1 LHQNFCCN
9 INDLPDIPISRCVT
23 IIRIRP
29 QTDRDTDRDR
39 IMQPATAIPITS
51 HVRRSAPKALTIA
64 AINALKAG
72 KMAADGAVRPG
83 HGSLKARR
91 RKTATGSVVEFIYVY
106 QHSGRTST
114 LTVGRFSPT
123 ETEGAVTLV
132 QARTEAARLQAIVK
146 AGEDPKSKRE
156 HARLDAKIKQATH
169 TAQLREAEKSTLA
182 ALCDE
187 YVANLR
193 SKGKTASAYDV
204 ENLVKNHVKAAFP
217 HLAELPAAAITPTH
231 IAHILARLVGPAAKS
246 EDQREVAGKR
256 LKKGRTALK
265 LRSYLSTA
273 FRYGLGA
280 AVDPTAATGAA
291 TFGLTMNPVASVP
304 STNMARQFN
313 RAGTRALS
321 ISEFR
326 EYLLHV
332 NALPS
337 TLTRLAL
344 TLQVLSGGQ
353 RLQQMLRLDTA
364 DIQPGATLTLYD
376 PKGRRAQAR
385 AHVLPILPEIQDVL
399 NELAAINAA
408 GPIFGSGESVLRP
421 ETLSTAVK
429 EIGDSMVSA
438 GTAVASFRGGDIR
451 RTIET
456 LLAERLNVSK
466 DVRAQLL
473 SHGLSGVQDRNYD
486 KGLHLA
492 QKTSALRRW
501 NDFIADL
508 AIGNPVTSNVH
519 QLHAA

>member
-1 LHQNFCCN
+1 
-9 INDLPDIPISRCVT
+9 
-23 IIRIRP
+23 
-29 QTDRDTDRDR
+29 
-39 IMQPATAIPITS
+39 
-51 HVRRSAPKALTIA
+51 
-64 AINALKAG
+64 
-72 KMAADGAVRPG
+72 
-83 HGSLKARR
+83 
-91 RKTATGSVVEFIYVY
+91 
-106 QHSGRTST
+106 
-114 LTVGRFSPT
+114 
-123 ETEGAVTLV
+123 
-132 QARTEAARLQAIVK
+132 
-146 AGEDPKSKRE
+146 
-156 HARLDAKIKQATH
+156 
-169 TAQLREAEKSTLA
+169 
-182 ALCDE
+182 
-187 YVANLR
+187 
-193 SKGKTASAYDV
+193 
-204 ENLVKNHVKAAFP
+204 
-217 HLAELPAAAITPTH
+217 
-231 IAHILARLVGPAAKS
+231 
-246 EDQREVAGKR
+246 
-256 LKKGRTALK
+256 
-265 LRSYLSTA
+265 
-273 FRYGLGA
+273 
-280 AVDPTAATGAA
+280 
-291 TFGLTMNPVASVP
+291 MNPVASVP

-332 NALPS
+332 DALPS

-399 NELAAINAA
+399 SELAAINAA

-438 GTAVASFRGGDIR
+438 GIAVASFRGGDIR